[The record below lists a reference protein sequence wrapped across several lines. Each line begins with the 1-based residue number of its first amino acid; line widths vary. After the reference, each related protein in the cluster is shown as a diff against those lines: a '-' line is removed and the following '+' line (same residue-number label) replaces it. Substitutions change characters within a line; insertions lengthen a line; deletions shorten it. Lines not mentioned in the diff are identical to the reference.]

1 MFSIYYT
8 IRNNDLWSPRGLYIT
23 ITLGI
28 KDGIS
33 VDITAF
39 KANIFSLRCLKIGVS
54 NEKRC
59 KMFDAIRDG
68 VLDKNAAKEFM
79 ITNRISTKEYLEQ
92 PGKLP
97 TDDFNPSNMTPETEI
112 TQNEVRLALARM
124 MIDAVRNRYLDKKAV
139 QKFIKGPLGYN
150 STKGGSR
157 RKRPQGSGAVT
168 RRLR

>member
-1 MFSIYYT
+1 
-8 IRNNDLWSPRGLYIT
+8 
-23 ITLGI
+23 
-28 KDGIS
+28 
-33 VDITAF
+33 
-39 KANIFSLRCLKIGVS
+39 
-54 NEKRC
+54 
-59 KMFDAIRDG
+59 MFDAIRDG